1 MNTVLWIIQGLIAA
15 MFAMTGFMK
24 LSKSRDEIKARNGMN
39 WAENVSGSQLKLIGL
54 AELLAAIGLII
65 PQLTGILLWM
75 TPLAAIGLILIMVG
89 AMVLHKQRGD
99 GPKPIS
105 LNIML
110 MLLATY
116 IAFGRLVFVPA

>member
-1 MNTVLWIIQGLIAA
+1 